1 LAWRPGR
8 DLYAQANALVE
19 AALDPSA
26 SIEQEPRPGG
36 WTLVARTL
44 WPQTAAAL
52 LVTRASTSQIGFFA
66 AGFVRSARDDWSMR
80 VEIADEWFG
89 PDLAGPAE
97 EDVWSYNGIWGWDA
111 WLFAG
116 EAAPR
121 VAHIRATTGL
131 RSQALRPQR
140 PMGAF
145 VLAAQSTAGEK
156 LAIEALDA
164 AGPVLDRHETSVA

>member
-1 LAWRPGR
+1 LAWQPGR
-8 DLYAQANALVE
+8 DLYAQANALAE

-26 SIEQEPRPGG
+26 SIEEELRPEG
-36 WTLVARTL
+36 WTLVARTI

-52 LVTRASTSQIGFFA
+52 LVRRASESQIGFFA
-66 AGFVRSARDDWSMR
+66 AAFVRSSRGGRNMC
-80 VEIADEWFG
+80 VEIEDEWFG
-89 PDLAGPAE
+89 PDLAGPPGG
-97 EDVWSYNGIWGWDA
+97 DVWSYNGSWGLDA

-131 RSQALRPQR
+131 RSQVLRPQR
-140 PMGAF
+140 PTGAF
-145 VLAAQSTAGEK
+145 VLAAQSAAGEK

-164 AGPVLDRHETSVA
+164 AGTVLDRHETRVA

>member
-1 LAWRPGR
+1 MWHADR
-8 DLYAQANALVE
+8 DLYAQADALAH

-26 SIEQEPRPGG
+26 SIEEELRPEG
-36 WTLVARTL
+36 WTLVARTI

-52 LVTRASTSQIGFFA
+52 LATRDRASQIGFFA
-66 AGFVRSARDDWSMR
+66 AGFVRSSGGGWNMR
-80 VEIADEWFG
+80 VEIADEWFA

-116 EAAPR
+116 EAAPG
-121 VAHIRATTGL
+121 VAHIRATTAL
-131 RSQALRPQR
+131 CSQALRPQR
-140 PMGAF
+140 PTGAF
-145 VLAAQSTAGEK
+145 VLAAQSATGEK

-164 AGPVLDRHETSVA
+164 AGTVLDRHETWVA